1 MRLPARSGSQ
11 TVVIGT
17 TGTIV
22 HCKDVFEGDQMNNR
36 LLLRALV
43 AIAII
48 GGGLYVI
55 IQDDP
60 ATPEGDIK
68 NIHPFAEQSGPA
80 G

>member
-1 MRLPARSGSQ
+1 
-11 TVVIGT
+11 
-17 TGTIV
+17 
-22 HCKDVFEGDQMNNR
+22 MNNR
-36 LLLRALV
+36 LLLKALV

-68 NIHPFAEQSGPA
+68 NVHPFAEQSGPS